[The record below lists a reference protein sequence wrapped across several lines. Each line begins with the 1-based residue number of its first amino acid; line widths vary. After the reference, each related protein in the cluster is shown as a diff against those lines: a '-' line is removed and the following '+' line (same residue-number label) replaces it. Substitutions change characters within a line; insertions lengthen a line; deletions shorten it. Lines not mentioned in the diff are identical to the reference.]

1 MGKPKMPRGPKKH
14 LKRLAA
20 PSAWMLDKLGGK
32 YAPHPS
38 AGPHKLRECLPLC
51 IFIRNRLK
59 YALSG
64 REVSLIVK
72 QRLVKVDNKVRTDE
86 TYPAGFMDVI
96 SIEKSN
102 EHFRLMYDTKGRF
115 AIHRI
120 SAEEAEYKLCKVKKV
135 QLGDRGIPYIVTHD
149 GRTIRY
155 PDPAIKVNDSVKLD
169 LNENKIV
176 DFLKFEVGQTVMA
189 TGGRNMGRAG
199 TIVHR
204 ERHPGGFDMIKIRD
218 PLDRRR
224 ARPTPPPEG
233 EGRIKALRLDVDT
246 PISLLC

>member
-72 QRLVKVDNKVRTDE
+72 QRLVKV
-86 TYPAGFMDVI
+86 
-96 SIEKSN
+96 
-102 EHFRLMYDTKGRF
+102 DTKGRF

-204 ERHPGGFDMIKIRD
+204 GRHPGGFDMIKIRD
-218 PLDRRR
+218 PLDREFSTRITNVFIIGTGGKPWVSLPKGKGVKLSIAEERDQRR
-224 ARPTPPPEG
+224 RQKE
-233 EGRIKALRLDVDT
+233 KAA
-246 PISLLC
+246 

>member
-1 MGKPKMPRGPKKH
+1 
-14 LKRLAA
+14 
-20 PSAWMLDKLGGK
+20 
-32 YAPHPS
+32 
-38 AGPHKLRECLPLC
+38 
-51 IFIRNRLK
+51 
-59 YALSG
+59 
-64 REVSLIVK
+64 
-72 QRLVKVDNKVRTDE
+72 
-86 TYPAGFMDVI
+86 
-96 SIEKSN
+96 
-102 EHFRLMYDTKGRF
+102 MYDTKGRF

-204 ERHPGGFDMIKIRD
+204 ERHPGGFDMSASVPSS
-218 PLDRRR
+218 PL
-224 ARPTPPPEG
+224 
-233 EGRIKALRLDVDT
+233 ALTQLAHR
-246 PISLLC
+246 LLCRTHSQDPRPS